1 MPSSPS
7 LPSSVATSLG
17 NSPFSNHSSM
27 PGRTR
32 SRTHSRVASR
42 IIRSSS
48 ESRAS
53 TPRKSVGSRGERSGA
68 IGVTVPTTL
77 ATGMP
82 EEEGANEGGETRPRS
97 TRFGRE
103 GGELSYGAYL
113 RVPELLS
120 LQTLLSTPPAHDEL
134 LFIIVHQAYELWFRE
149 ILF

>member
-7 LPSSVATSLG
+7 LPSSAATSLG

-42 IIRSSS
+42 IIGSSS
-48 ESRAS
+48 ESSAS
-53 TPRKSVGSRGERSGA
+53 TSRKSVGSSGERDGA
-68 IGVTVPTTL
+68 IGVTVGITL

-82 EEEGANEGGETRPRS
+82 EDEGSIEGGGRRSRS

-120 LQTLLSTPPAHDEL
+120 LQTLLSKP
-134 LFIIVHQAYELWFRE
+134 
-149 ILF
+149 